1 MKLNRKERL
10 KEHYWDNRMN
20 YKLAFYTVI
29 SLVALYLLLDH
40 FDVFSMIDLSEIKA
54 FLESYRT
61 EIDMYVKP
69 IALGLLL
76 IFSFRRA
83 RSWYRFKK
91 SLDDY

>member
-10 KEHYWDNRMN
+10 EEHYSDNRTN
-20 YKLAFYTVI
+20 YKLVLYTVI

-54 FLESYRT
+54 FVETYRT

-69 IALGLLL
+69 IALGLLF
-76 IFSFRRA
+76 IFSYRRA
-83 RSWYRFKK
+83 RSWYKYKK